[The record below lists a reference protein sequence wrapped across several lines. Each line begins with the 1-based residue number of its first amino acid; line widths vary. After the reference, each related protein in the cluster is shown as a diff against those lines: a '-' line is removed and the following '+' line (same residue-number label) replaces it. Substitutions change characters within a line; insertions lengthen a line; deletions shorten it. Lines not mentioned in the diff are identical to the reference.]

1 MAIAYHAE
9 HVGSLLRPSWLL
21 EARVAHENAAMTREE
36 LREVE
41 DRAILEL
48 IDLQREAGLRVFT
61 DGEARRESWRAGL
74 MESIDGL
81 VPAERTCPPRRTRR
95 SRT

>member
-1 MAIAYHAE
+1 MPTDYHAE
-9 HVGSLLRPSWLL
+9 HVGSLLRPQSLL
-21 EARVAHENAAMTREE
+21 AARDAYEAGSLSIGE

-48 IDLQREAGLRVFT
+48 IDLQRNAGVRVFT

-74 MESIDGL
+74 MESLDG
-81 VPAERTCPPRRTRR
+81 VAPAARTMR
-95 SRT
+95 